1 MARRREKRGFGS
13 IRRLT
18 SGNYQARYLAQSGE
32 RVTAP
37 MTFVTRMDAEAWL
50 LAERRIVEDV
60 GSWRSPK
67 ERLVDAKLR
76 EELEALP
83 LFEDYAER
91 WLEARRSSRGEP
103 LRRTTK
109 DKYRS
114 SLRTNVYPAF
124 GHVPLD
130 KITRAA
136 VRKWHEELDVGPSA
150 KSDAYAT
157 LRTILNTA
165 VDDELIEKNPAQ
177 IRGAA
182 RQVRRKNLRPASA
195 TELTVMVDT
204 MPEQLRLLLLLATW
218 CALRS
223 GELRELRRSDV
234 VITHDETGNET
245 AWVEV
250 SRSVVRVRKATAD
263 PLMAT
268 ESTESLVGA
277 PKTDAGFRSVSI
289 PDFLIPAVRDHL
301 AQYAAPGPVGLLF
314 HASRDQTVHLS
325 ETTLNGRAAVINDDG
340 SVRKE
345 GFGWREARRR
355 AGREDLD
362 LHDLRHTGATWAA
375 EEGAS
380 IAELMYRLGHSTPS
394 MAIHYQHSRQE
405 RDREIS
411 RRLSR
416 RNGLRAV

>member
-13 IRRLT
+13 IRRLS
-18 SGNYQARYLAQSGE
+18 SGRYQARYLAQSGD

-37 MTFVTRMDAEAWL
+37 ITFVARMDAEAWL
-50 LAERRIVEDV
+50 LAERRVVEDV

-67 ERLVDAKLR
+67 QRLEDARLR
-76 EELEALP
+76 EERHASP
-83 LFEDYAER
+83 TFEDYAEC
-91 WLEARRSSRGEP
+91 WLESRRSSRGEP

-114 SLRTNVYPAF
+114 SLRTNVYPTF
-124 GHVPLD
+124 GQVRLD

-136 VRKWHEELDVGPSA
+136 VRTWHADLAVGPSA

-165 VDDELIEKNPAQ
+165 VDDELIEKNPAE

-195 TELTVMVDT
+195 TELTIMVDA
-204 MPEQLRLLLLLATW
+204 MPERLRLLLLLATW

-234 VITHDETGNET
+234 VITHDDDGGEI

-250 SRSVVRVRKATAD
+250 SRAVVRVRRTAD
-263 PLMAT
+263 GTSTAT
-268 ESTESLVGA
+268 QSTESLVA
-277 PKTDAGFRSVSI
+277 SPKTDAGFRSVSI
-289 PDFLIPAVRDHL
+289 PDFLIPTVRDHL
-301 AQYAAPGPVGLLF
+301 RRHTAPGAAGLLF
-314 HASRDQTVHLS
+314 HSSRDHTMHLS
-325 ETTLNGRAAVINDDG
+325 ETTMNGRAAVLADNG
-340 SVRKE
+340 SALKA
-345 GFGWREARRR
+345 GFGWREARRL

>member
-1 MARRREKRGFGS
+1 VARRREKRGFGS
-13 IRRLT
+13 IRRLS
-18 SGNYQARYLAQSGE
+18 SGNYQARYLAQSGD

-37 MTFVTRMDAEAWL
+37 TTFLSRMDAEAWL
-50 LAERRIVEDV
+50 LAERRIVQDV
-60 GSWRSPK
+60 GSWHSPK
-67 ERLVDAKLR
+67 ERLAEERLQ
-76 EELEALP
+76 EELNTLP
-83 LFEDYAER
+83 TFETYAER
-91 WLEARRSSRGEP
+91 WIETRRSSRGEP
-103 LRRTTK
+103 LRPTTK

-114 SLRTNVYPAF
+114 TLRTHVYPTF
-124 GHVPLD
+124 GTTPLD

-136 VRKWHEELDVGPSA
+136 VRRWHDELDAGPAA
-150 KSDAYAT
+150 KSDAYST
-157 LRTILNTA
+157 IRTILNTA
-165 VDDELIEKNPAQ
+165 VDDELIDKNPAQ

-182 RQVRRKNLRPASA
+182 GQARRKRLRPASA
-195 TELTVMVDT
+195 TELAIMVDA
-204 MPEQLRLLLLLATW
+204 MPEQLRLLILLATW

-234 VITHDETGNET
+234 VITRDESGAEM

-250 SRSVVRVRKATAD
+250 SRGVVHVRTTRAD
-263 PLMAT
+263 GTRTT
-268 ESTESLVGA
+268 EALVGP
-277 PKTDAGFRSVSI
+277 PKTEAGIRSVSI
-289 PDFLIPAVRDHL
+289 PEFLIPTVRQHL
-301 AQYAAPGPVGLLF
+301 EEHAAPGPVGLLF
-314 HASRDQTVHLS
+314 HSVRDDTLHLS
-325 ETTLNGRAAVINDDG
+325 QAAMNGRPAVLHTDG
-340 SVRKE
+340 SVRKA
-345 GFGWREARRR
+345 GFGWREARRL

>member
-1 MARRREKRGFGS
+1 MAARRREKRGFGS
-13 IRRLT
+13 IRKLA

-37 MTFVTRMDAEAWL
+37 TTFRSRMDAEAWL
-50 LAERRIVEDV
+50 LAERRVVEDA
-60 GSWRSPK
+60 GSWQSPK
-67 ERLVDAKLR
+67 DRLA
-76 EELEALP
+76 EARLQEQLNLSP
-83 LFEDYAER
+83 TFESYAER
-91 WLEARRSSRGEP
+91 WLESRRSSRGEP

-114 SLRTNVYPAF
+114 SLRTNVYPTF
-124 GHVPLD
+124 GTVPLD
-130 KITRAA
+130 RITRAA
-136 VRKWHEELDVGPSA
+136 VRTWHDELRVGPSA

-157 LRTILNTA
+157 LRTILNSA

-182 RQVRRKNLRPASA
+182 RQIRRKNLRPASA
-195 TELTVMVDT
+195 SELAVMVDT
-204 MPEQLRLLLLLATW
+204 MPERLRLLLLLATW

-234 VITHDETGNET
+234 VITRDETGDEI

-250 SRSVVRVRKATAD
+250 SRGVVTVSREDTD
-263 PLMAT
+263 SGG
-268 ESTESLVGA
+268 STEAQIGA
-277 PKTDAGFRSVSI
+277 PKTDAGVRSVSI
-289 PDFLIPAVRDHL
+289 PEFLIPTVKDHL
-301 AQYAAPGPVGLLF
+301 TRHAAPGRNGLLF
-314 HASRDQTVHLS
+314 HASRDQSRHLS
-325 ETTLNGRAAVINDDG
+325 ETTLNGRAAVLDAHG
-340 SVRKE
+340 GVRKA

-411 RRLSR
+411 KRLSR